1 MPDIFFSRTSLPA
14 SFVLRLALGSALL
27 GAVACDLLQQPLY
40 AHILI
45 LVGLTLVIARIILQ
59 GRKGPDLPRQNK

>member
-1 MPDIFFSRTSLPA
+1 MPDIFFSRAA
-14 SFVLRLALGSALL
+14 SFVLKLAFSAALL
-27 GAVACDLLQQPLY
+27 SGLACNLLRQTLH

-59 GRKGPDLPRQNK
+59 GRKGRTLPRQSK

>member
-1 MPDIFFSRTSLPA
+1 MPDIFFSRTA
-14 SFVLRLALGSALL
+14 SFVLKLALGAALL
-27 GAVACDLLQQPLY
+27 GGLACNLLRQTLY

-59 GRKGPDLPRQNK
+59 GRKGADLPRQSK